1 MKDRARRFPRRVQVR
16 FWAQNNPETS
26 YAGYSRNISATGMF
40 IATIH
45 PHKPGSRMVIEFQ
58 EDGATFEVRAS
69 VAHSA
74 KVSPLLQSVRP
85 SGMGVRFSSRSLELE
100 QLLPAGEVQ
109 VLDDEARTVFPIY
122 FSDVDELLEVYE
134 RDIRNGGL
142 FVPTTRPAEM
152 DSEVS
157 IELNLPQARKSV
169 MTVVAKVVHR
179 TDEAP
184 NPGMGVAF
192 SDPDGVVGSLFKL
205 MQEVRRKTLES
216 RDGLVE

>member
-1 MKDRARRFPRRVQVR
+1 
-16 FWAQNNPETS
+16 
-26 YAGYSRNISATGMF
+26 
-40 IATIH
+40 
-45 PHKPGSRMVIEFQ
+45 MVIEFQ
-58 EDGATFEVRAS
+58 EDGVTFEVRAT

-85 SGMGVRFSSRSLELE
+85 SGMGVRFSSRSHDLE

-109 VLDDEARTVFPIY
+109 VLDEEARTVFPIY

-134 RDIRNGGL
+134 RDMRNGGL
-142 FVPTTRPAEM
+142 FVPTSRPAEM

-157 IELNLPQARKSV
+157 VELNLPQARKSV

-179 TDEAP
+179 TDEPP

-192 SDPDGVVGSLFKL
+192 SDPDGVVGGLFEL
-205 MQEVRRKTLES
+205 MKEVRQKAL
-216 RDGLVE
+216 DGGAGLVE